1 MPAQNKNQ
9 GAKLAKAIQAA
20 MERGIQEAVSQLD
33 ADLKA
38 GSPVDEGRFRL
49 GWTHV
54 QAKGDPTT
62 NAVPAEN
69 PSGEYP
75 APQDL
80 DPTSVNPK
88 LNQRIINNLPYASRL
103 CRDGWSKKT
112 SADWFLKIENQWLNG
127 KYLDDAYR
135 SQGLK

>member
-1 MPAQNKNQ
+1 MAKKFDK
-9 GAKLAKAIQAA
+9 GADIAKKIKEA
-20 MERGIQEAVSQLD
+20 MERGLQEAVAQLD
-33 ADLKA
+33 ADLKS

-49 GWTHV
+49 GWYHV
-54 QAKGDPTT
+54 QSEGDPTT

-112 SADWFLKIENQWLNG
+112 DADWFLKIENQWLNG
-127 KYLDDAYR
+127 KYLDEAYR
-135 SQGLK
+135 KEGLK